1 MIPLLLS
8 LCLLQSLHF
17 GPKLNLDVDLA
28 HFRGENATFQMK
40 KYVATT
46 VGVWLSPRTFQKM
59 KNEHHTPTMAK
70 KCSQKPR
77 LVSVVATTEMAIVL
91 PTAEHHTQRPL
102 LHVTPGSARM

>member
-46 VGVWLSPRTFQKM
+46 VGVWLSPRIFQKR
-59 KNEHHTPTMAK
+59 KTRFIVQHESNNGEKSPAK
-70 KCSQKPR
+70 I
-77 LVSVVATTEMAIVL
+77 VAYIRQT
-91 PTAEHHTQRPL
+91 
-102 LHVTPGSARM
+102 